1 MIDSHCHLY
10 FHSLKNNFNQLILNS
25 KKNNL
30 TSILTI
36 NTDPKEFNDHLNLI
50 KKYKSIYISYG
61 LHPENV
67 NNHTFFTKDNILLN
81 CDNPK
86 VIAIGETGLDFYHS
100 IKFKKKQYDVFE
112 THIQASIENQLP
124 IIIHQRDSE
133 NEIIEVLKS
142 YQKKNYLSV
151 VFHCFTGS
159 KKLLNFCLD
168 NNFYISLSGIITFKN
183 AKELREI
190 IKDVSLDYLLI
201 ETDSPFLSP
210 VPMRGEL
217 NQPAFVKYIAE
228 FLSNFFNISLKQFIE
243 ITDNNFY
250 KLFSK
255 AKRYNDFQ

>member
-1 MIDSHCHLY
+1 MIDSHCHLN
-10 FHSLKNNFNQLILNS
+10 FHSLKNNFNQLISNS

-142 YQKKNYLSV
+142 YQKKHYLSV

-168 NNFYISLSGIITFKN
+168 NNF
-183 AKELREI
+183 
-190 IKDVSLDYLLI
+190 
-201 ETDSPFLSP
+201 
-210 VPMRGEL
+210 
-217 NQPAFVKYIAE
+217 
-228 FLSNFFNISLKQFIE
+228 
-243 ITDNNFY
+243 
-250 KLFSK
+250 
-255 AKRYNDFQ
+255 

>member
-1 MIDSHCHLY
+1 MIDSHCHLN
-10 FHSLKNNFNQLILNS
+10 FHSLKNNFNQLISNS

-142 YQKKNYLSV
+142 YQKKHYLSV
-151 VFHCFTGS
+151 VFH
-159 KKLLNFCLD
+159 
-168 NNFYISLSGIITFKN
+168 
-183 AKELREI
+183 
-190 IKDVSLDYLLI
+190 
-201 ETDSPFLSP
+201 
-210 VPMRGEL
+210 
-217 NQPAFVKYIAE
+217 
-228 FLSNFFNISLKQFIE
+228 
-243 ITDNNFY
+243 
-250 KLFSK
+250 
-255 AKRYNDFQ
+255 

>member
-1 MIDSHCHLY
+1 MIDSHCHLN
-10 FHSLKNNFNQLILNS
+10 FHFLKNNFNQLISNS

-67 NNHTFFTKDNILLN
+67 DNHTFFTKDNILLN

-142 YQKKNYLSV
+142 YQKKHYLSV

-159 KKLLNFCLD
+159 KQCNSKYPLFLD
-168 NNFYISLSGIITFKN
+168 LSGIITFKN
-183 AKELREI
+183 TKELREI

-210 VPMRGEL
+210 VPMRGKS
-217 NQPAFVKYIAE
+217 NQPAYVKYTAE
-228 FLSNFFNISLKQFIE
+228 FLSNFFNISLKKFIE
-243 ITDNNFY
+243 ITDNNFF